1 MLPEHYQPFSCT
13 GGDGQ
18 CTQSK
23 EIRQDYSKISQS
35 HGSPCLEGMHSQQVT
50 VQVRQQS

>member
-1 MLPEHYQPFSCT
+1 MLSEQYQPFSST
-13 GGDGQ
+13 GGDSQ

-23 EIRQDYSKISQS
+23 EIPQDYSKNTQS

-50 VQVRQQS
+50 VQVRQ

>member
-1 MLPEHYQPFSCT
+1 MLSEQYQPFSCT
-13 GGDGQ
+13 GGDSQ
-18 CTQSK
+18 CAQSK

-35 HGSPCLEGMHSQQVT
+35 HGSPCLEGVHSQQVT